1 LINYDDLARVR
12 RELENILLL
21 VDELESK
28 GVPKEVITNLIKNES
43 EKLSSKNE
51 RVSKDQQDG
60 A

>member
-28 GVPKEVITNLIKNES
+28 GIPKEAITNLIKNES
-43 EKLSSKNE
+43 EKLSNKNE